1 MHNHHIFLA
10 FCLALWFWPGTS
22 AAAVA
27 QEGAS
32 APSPSLYN
40 EYNNSTVYNGDVY
53 VSDTA
58 PGYNGFAGTWRDPE
72 TGDIITSV
80 IAPRQPL
87 PQEQNGPLI
96 VAPQIYPGGGQSPFP
111 PGGGVQ
117 PPYPPGPP
125 PRPYPGPPPRPYP
138 GPPPGFRPDWPGAR
152 PPIPSTPGW
161 RPPQYP
167 GSPPRPYP
175 GFQPG
180 QPGVMPPGQS
190 TPGWRPPVP
199 RNSVAPYMGSGN
211 TMNNRG
217 AVVGGARER

>member
-138 GPPPGFRPDWPGAR
+138 G
-152 PPIPSTPGW
+152 
-161 RPPQYP
+161 
-167 GSPPRPYP
+167 
-175 GFQPG
+175 FQPG

>member
-125 PRPYPGPPPRPYP
+125 PRPYPARRRGPTPARRQVSGRTGRARGRRFLPRRAGDRRSTPVRRR
-138 GPPPGFRPDWPGAR
+138 G
-152 PPIPSTPGW
+152 PIPVFSRASRASCRRDSQRRAGDRPCRATALRRTWEAGTP
-161 RPPQYP
+161 
-167 GSPPRPYP
+167 
-175 GFQPG
+175 
-180 QPGVMPPGQS
+180 
-190 TPGWRPPVP
+190 
-199 RNSVAPYMGSGN
+199 
-211 TMNNRG
+211 
-217 AVVGGARER
+217 

>member
-10 FCLALWFWPGTS
+10 LCLALWFWPGTP

-87 PQEQNGPLI
+87 PQEQSGPLI

-125 PRPYPGPPPRPYP
+125 PRPYPGPT
-138 GPPPGFRPDWPGAR
+138 PGFRPDWPGAR
-152 PPIPSTPGW
+152 PPVPSTPGW
-161 RPPQYP
+161 RPPQHTGP
-167 GSPPRPYP
+167 PPRPYP
-175 GFQPG
+175 GFQ
-180 QPGVMPPGQS
+180 
-190 TPGWRPPVP
+190 PGWRPPVP